1 MNIIITDLLA
11 AGVGAFFWWWVTE
24 STIRCIKH

>member
-11 AGVGAFFWWWVTE
+11 AGVGAFFGGGLR